1 MIETPVKE
9 RRAAPRLRV
18 LFGALIPGAS
28 SQPSITCQVRT
39 FSAAG
44 ARLAPSTRRHLPD
57 TFDLRVD
64 HHKRTYHAAVVWR
77 GEGEV
82 GVRFLSRPAMANPG
96 YETRSL
102 AKSRLT
108 PHALRE
114 RFTLTSRD

>member
-82 GVRFLSRPAMANPG
+82 GVRFHSRPAMANPG